1 MVEVFERDEPM
12 RFFGTVILAFIILA
26 QAAQAL
32 DAEGELWVQ
41 QPGDATKACSAQA
54 QQKFG
59 DIKGNRFADC
69 LTDQTEK
76 ATQTCIGVA
85 KSAFAGCVSGRA
97 LKVMQS
103 CDLSRC

>member
-1 MVEVFERDEPM
+1 M
-12 RFFGTVILAFIILA
+12 RLFCAIVLAAVLIG

-32 DAEGELWVQ
+32 DAASELWVQ
-41 QPGDATKACSAQA
+41 QVGDATKACSAKFR
-54 QQKFG
+54 QKFG
-59 DIKGNRFADC
+59 ETKDSRFADC

-76 ATQTCIGVA
+76 AVQPCIGVA
-85 KSAFAGCVSGRA
+85 RNAFAGCVSGRA